1 MELRDERYPL
11 ERITLV
17 ITLLALTLLQVL
29 LAGVSVGL
37 FAALTLAMFM
47 GNYTAIRMQRA
58 RLMRGA
64 VRVSEYQLQD
74 VHRLVQSCTAQVKV
88 PPSTQVFV
96 VYSPIMNAA
105 AFGFFE
111 PYSVFIHSAVLDAMD
126 EDEVKFILGHELGHI
141 YFGHTWLLTLLG
153 TLGQVPTLLGLP
165 AVFVALRMPFLWWN
179 RAAEFSADRAG
190 LAACGK
196 LDKALSAQLKLA
208 VGPALASQINM
219 DELAEQ
225 ARDAQGD
232 WLGEMAQAW
241 STHPFTL
248 SRVRQ
253 LIEFAASPAFQ
264 GDPMVDQKTVGAW
277 QSGRHPADHGTGGAA
292 SLARGERRASAR
304 PPGIGHQAFQMG
316 RDLVVSPGVRSF
328 ARQVGPTAGGI
339 ARFGAR
345 MTLLLTVTVV
355 ILLSLVCVGT
365 TALAL
370 VLAGGG

>member
-1 MELRDERYPL
+1 MDLQNDRYPS
-11 ERITLV
+11 ERRILV
-17 ITLLALTLLQVL
+17 ITFLALTLLQVL

-37 FAALTLAMFM
+37 FGMLTVSMFL
-47 GNYTAIRMQRA
+47 GNYMLIRMQRA

-64 VRVSEYQLQD
+64 VRVSEHQLQD

-111 PYSVFIHSAVLDAMD
+111 PYSVFIHSAILDAMD
-126 EDEVKFILGHELGHI
+126 EDEVKFIIGHELGHI
-141 YFGHTWLLTLLG
+141 HFGHTWLLTLLG

-190 LAACGK
+190 LWTCGK

-208 VGPALASQINM
+208 VGPTLASQINL
-219 DELAEQ
+219 DELAQQ

-232 WLGEMAQAW
+232 WTGEMAQAW
-241 STHPFTL
+241 STHPFML

-253 LIEFAASPAFQ
+253 LIEFSASPAFQ
-264 GDPMVDQKTVGAW
+264 GNAPDACRGTIDQAVVGAW
-277 QSGRHPADHGTGGAA
+277 QSSPGKCKGRRQD
-292 SLARGERRASAR
+292 S
-304 PPGIGHQAFQMG
+304 PPSIGRQAYNMG
-316 RDLVVSPGVRSF
+316 HDLVVSSGTRAF
-328 ARQVGPTAGGI
+328 ARQVGPTAGAA

-345 MTLLLTVTVV
+345 VTLLLTLSVV
-355 ILLSLVCVGT
+355 ILLSVVCLGGA
-365 TALAL
+365 ALAL
-370 VLAGGG
+370 LLTRGG